1 MHHLDDPTEPHGD
14 RSRDDRRHALARL
27 AGRLAR
33 VGGWSYEPDTGE
45 VFWSDETYDVLG
57 FPTTDEPPG
66 DVALTLY
73 DPPDRDRVVRAIDR
87 CAADGT
93 PFDAEFSIVSAR
105 GAPMR
110 VRVVGEAERDE
121 DGRVRRVVGAFQDVT
136 ELRRAAAEME
146 RMATIVDQA
155 SDAILIRDLEHRI
168 LHWNRRATHV
178 LGWERDEVLGESV
191 RELLYDGEGRV
202 RFDEAH
208 TALLEAGTWL
218 GELEQIT
225 RDGVARTVAARWT
238 LVHQPG
244 EAPVVLSICTDVTGL
259 REEEG
264 MRLRAQRLE
273 SLGTLAGGIAH
284 DLNNVLTPIGVA
296 VDLLVDDETDPRRRD
311 LLETV
316 RTSARR
322 GAEMIRSVLQ
332 FARGADGVREPVHAE
347 ALLDDV
353 WGLLTETFPRN
364 VTLEREVEP
373 GLPPVLA
380 NRTQVHQVLLNLAV
394 NARDALGPEG
404 GRIRITARRA
414 EQGQVALAVTDDG
427 PGIAAD
433 TLERIFEPFFTT
445 KEVGSGTGLGLST
458 SKGIIERHG
467 GDMQV
472 ASTPGEGTTVSV
484 VLPTTRSLRVHAPAD
499 PGRAPATAAGSVV
512 LVVDDEEA
520 IRTVTRHTLERA
532 GYRVVE
538 AANGA
543 EALEVLRTWQ
553 PPVEAV
559 VLDMTMPRLDGHATV
574 PRVRDLAPQVPIIAT
589 SGVFGTASGRPPEGV
604 AAVLPKPFS
613 ARSLLETLDRVLVG
627 SGRQ

>member
-1 MHHLDDPTEPHGD
+1 MHHLGEPTEPHGD
-14 RSRDDRRHALARL
+14 GSRDDRRRALARL
-27 AGRLAR
+27 AARLAR
-33 VGGWSYEPDTGE
+33 VGGWSYDPETGE
-45 VFWSDETYDVLG
+45 AFWSEETYDILG
-57 FPTTDEPPG
+57 FPTTAEAAG
-66 DVALTLY
+66 DVALSLY
-73 DPPDRDRVVRAIDR
+73 EPPDRDRVVRAIQR
-87 CAADGT
+87 CATDGT
-93 PFDAEFSIVSAR
+93 PFDGEFSIFSAR
-105 GAPMR
+105 GVPMR

-155 SDAILIRDLEHRI
+155 SDAILIRDLQHRI
-168 LHWNRRATHV
+168 LHWNERATHV
-178 LGWERDEVLGESV
+178 LGWERVEVLGASV
-191 RELLYDGEGRV
+191 RELLYDAEGRV

-208 TALLEAGTWL
+208 AALLEAGTWL

-225 RDGVARTVAARWT
+225 RDGTARTVAARWT

-244 EAPVVLSICTDVTGL
+244 EAPVVLSICTDITAL

-264 MRLRAQRLE
+264 RRLRAQRLE

-296 VDLLVDDETDPRRRD
+296 VDLLVDGETDPRRRD

-332 FARGADGVREPVHAE
+332 FARGADGVREPVHVE

-353 WGLLTETFPRN
+353 WGLLTETFPRS

-394 NARDALGPEG
+394 NARDALGPAG
-404 GRIRITARRA
+404 GCIRITAHRA
-414 EQGQVALAVTDDG
+414 EQDRVVLAVSDDG
-427 PGIAAD
+427 PGIPAH
-433 TLERIFEPFFTT
+433 TLDRIFEPFFTT

-467 GDMQV
+467 GTMTV
-472 ASTPGEGTTVSV
+472 SSAPGEGTTVSV
-484 VLPTTRSLRVHAPAD
+484 VLPTTRSPRTDAPAD
-499 PGRAPATAAGSVV
+499 PGQPAATAAGVLV

-532 GYRVVE
+532 GFRVVE

-543 EALEVLRTWQ
+543 EALEVIRARQ
-553 PPVEAV
+553 PLVGAI
-559 VLDMTMPRLDGHATV
+559 VLDMTMPLLDGHATV
-574 PRVRDLAPQVPIIAT
+574 PLVRDLAPGLPIIAT
-589 SGVFGTASGRPPEGV
+589 SGIFGTTSGQPPEGV

-613 ARSLLETLDRVLVG
+613 ARSLLETLDRVLTE